1 MAIVIIRT
9 GIIYFALLLAM
20 RLMGKRQLGE
30 MELSEFV
37 VASLI
42 ADLAAHPLQD
52 VGIPMANGLVP
63 ILTLFCFEVL
73 IAGASMKSIRLRTL
87 LFGGPSILVSHGVI
101 DQKQMH
107 ADRFTADELMQE
119 LRKQGM
125 FDLSEVEYDW
135 CVDIGGDIGVR
146 YAILETDGRLNIIP
160 YPAHLPP
167 TAEQLGVKAEDGG
180 YPLIVISEG
189 RVLTKNLKSLGRDS
203 SWLRDELKKKG
214 QDDPKNVYLMTVNQS
229 GQSYLAEKEGQT

>member
-125 FDLSEVEYDW
+125 FDLSEVEY
-135 CVDIGGDIGVR
+135 
-146 YAILETDGRLNIIP
+146 AILETDGRLNIIP

>member
-1 MAIVIIRT
+1 MAISIIRT
-9 GIIYFALLLAM
+9 IMIYAALLVSM

-42 ADLAAHPLQD
+42 ADLASHPLQD

-73 IAGASMKSIRLRTL
+73 IAGVSMKSIRLRTL

-125 FDLSEVEYDW
+125 FDLSEVEY
-135 CVDIGGDIGVR
+135 
-146 YAILETDGRLNIIP
+146 AILETDGRLNIIP
-160 YPAHLPP
+160 YPARLPP

-180 YPLIVISEG
+180 YPMIVISEG
-189 RVLTKNLKSLGRDS
+189 RVLMKNLKSLGRDS

-214 QDDPKNVYLMTVNQS
+214 QEDPKNIYLMTVNQC

>member
-42 ADLAAHPLQD
+42 ADLASHPLQD

-73 IAGASMKSIRLRTL
+73 IAGVSMKSTRLRTL

-125 FDLSEVEYDW
+125 FDLSKVE
-135 CVDIGGDIGVR
+135 

-160 YPAHLPP
+160 YPAQLPP

-180 YPLIVISEG
+180 YPMIVISEG

-203 SWLRDELKKKG
+203 TWLRDELKKKG
-214 QDDPKNVYLMTVNQS
+214 QEDPKNIYLMTVNQR